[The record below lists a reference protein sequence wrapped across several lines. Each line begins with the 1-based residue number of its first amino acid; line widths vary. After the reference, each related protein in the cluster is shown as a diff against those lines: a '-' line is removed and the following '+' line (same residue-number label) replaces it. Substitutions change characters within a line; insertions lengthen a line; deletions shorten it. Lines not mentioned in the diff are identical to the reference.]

1 MVESLEFRANLI
13 QRFVGAIEGPRN
25 RRDGGIL
32 AFWDN
37 HSGYKRVRMRLKQGA
52 SKNIFAVN
60 TSGEEGSD
68 YKGSERRAL
77 L

>member
-1 MVESLEFRANLI
+1 MVEGLEFRANLI
-13 QRFVGAIEGPRN
+13 LRFVGAIEGPRH

-37 HSGYKRVRMRLKQGA
+37 HSGYKRMRMRLKQGA
-52 SKNIFAVN
+52 SKKIFAVN
-60 TSGEEGSD
+60 KSGEEGSD
-68 YKGSERRAL
+68 YKGSDRRAL